1 MTTSNPSSDHATSD
15 SHNSSSGASAARTGS
30 LFGTIMCR
38 AIVPAWLFTGA
49 LVKLLD
55 GTPALLPK
63 QVRGVYTWI
72 AKIVG
77 MGAEADLTR
86 FFDIAL
92 RGTISMEF
100 TLAAA
105 MILLPRFSRA
115 IAALVLTLFVAI
127 LISVVISGDASCGC
141 FGSKGPP
148 PIVVLIID
156 ATMLACVLLFKPRR
170 LATQAK
176 RTGALAGAWVAASA
190 FAVAITFGLPAK
202 MMVQAQPIE
211 NAPPTSTATAS
222 TTIPAPMTTTAT
234 STTKTSAGTP
244 TIPAPTTT
252 SATSTTN
259 TSATTPTIPAP
270 STTTATTT
278 ANTSATTPTSKQLP
292 AQTAADVTSS
302 ASSSA
307 WPKPPA
313 QLQPYYMPQVEQWV
327 GKPLRSQPLAALIQQ
342 PLPANLEQGRW
353 IVMFFRKDCDHCHEV
368 LEKHFMVKLPAPTLL
383 ISIPD
388 TNPAS
393 ELPNPCTECI
403 ETSFIKGPEYVVGTP
418 ILMSIENGI
427 VKRVCIDSENRE
439 SLEATLQFR

>member
-1 MTTSNPSSDHATSD
+1 MTTSTPSSEHATSD
-15 SHNSSSGASAARTGS
+15 SHNSSSSASAVRTGS

-38 AIVPAWLFTGA
+38 GIVPAWLFTGA

-63 QVRGVYTWI
+63 PVRGIYTWM
-72 AKIVG
+72 ANLYG

-105 MILLPRFSRA
+105 MILLPKFSRA
-115 IAALVLTLFVAI
+115 LAALVLMLFVGI
-127 LISVVISGDASCGC
+127 LTSVVISGDASCGC

-156 ATMLACVLLFKPRR
+156 ATLLACVLLFKPRIPT
-170 LATQAK
+170 TQAK
-176 RTGALAGAWVAASA
+176 RTGALAGAWVATSA
-190 FAVAITFGLPAK
+190 FAVAITFGLPLPAS
-202 MMVQAQPIE
+202 I
-211 NAPPTSTATAS
+211 TATAS
-222 TTIPAPMTTTAT
+222 TTIPAPSTTTAT
-234 STTKTSAGTP
+234 SATNTSAATP
-244 TIPAPTTT
+244 TIPAPTT
-252 SATSTTN
+252 
-259 TSATTPTIPAP
+259 P
-270 STTTATTT
+270 
-278 ANTSATTPTSKQLP
+278 ANTSAAAPILKQLP
-292 AQTAADVTSS
+292 EQTPATATSS
-302 ASSSA
+302 APSSA

-353 IVMFFRKDCDHCHEV
+353 IVMFYRKDCDHCHEV

-383 ISIPD
+383 VSIPD

-393 ELPNPCTECI
+393 ELPNPCSECI

-418 ILMSIENGI
+418 ILLSIENGI

>member
-1 MTTSNPSSDHATSD
+1 
-15 SHNSSSGASAARTGS
+15 
-30 LFGTIMCR
+30 MCR
-38 AIVPAWLFTGA
+38 GIVPAWLFTGA
-49 LVKLLD
+49 LVKLFD

-63 QVRGVYTWI
+63 QVRAVYSGI
-72 AKIVG
+72 AKVVG
-77 MGAEADLTR
+77 MSAEADLTR

-127 LISVVISGDASCGC
+127 LVSVVISGDASCGC

-156 ATMLACVLLFKPRR
+156 GTLLACVLFFKPKH
-170 LATQAK
+170 ATRQAK
-176 RTGALAGAWVAASA
+176 TTGALAGAWVAASA

-234 STTKTSAGTP
+234 TTTNTSAGTP
-244 TIPAPTTT
+244 TIPATT
-252 SATSTTN
+252 
-259 TSATTPTIPAP
+259 
-270 STTTATTT
+270 TTTATTT

-292 AQTAADVTSS
+292 AQTPATETSS

-342 PLPANLEQGRW
+342 PLPANFEQGRW

-383 ISIPD
+383 VSIPD

-393 ELPNPCTECI
+393 ELPNPCSECI

-418 ILMSIENGI
+418 ILLSIENGI

>member
-1 MTTSNPSSDHATSD
+1 MTTSNPSSDHATGE

-38 AIVPAWLFTGA
+38 GIVPAWLFTGA

-127 LISVVISGDASCGC
+127 LVSVVISGDASCGC

-156 ATMLACVLLFKPRR
+156 GSLLACVLFFKPKH
-170 LATQAK
+170 ATRQAK
-176 RTGALAGAWVAASA
+176 TTGALAGAWVAASA

-211 NAPPTSTATAS
+211 NAPPSSTATAS
-222 TTIPAPMTTTAT
+222 TTIPAPSKTTAT
-234 STTKTSAGTP
+234 ITA
-244 TIPAPTTT
+244 
-252 SATSTTN
+252 N
-259 TSATTPTIPAP
+259 TSATTPTIPTP
-270 STTTATTT
+270 SKTTATTT

-292 AQTAADVTSS
+292 AQTAATATSS

-342 PLPANLEQGRW
+342 PLPTNLEQGRW

-427 VKRVCIDSENRE
+427 VKRVCIDTDNRE

>member
-1 MTTSNPSSDHATSD
+1 
-15 SHNSSSGASAARTGS
+15 
-30 LFGTIMCR
+30 MCR
-38 AIVPAWLFTGA
+38 GIVPAWLFTGA

-127 LISVVISGDASCGC
+127 LVSVVISGDASCGC

-156 ATMLACVLLFKPRR
+156 GSLLACVLFFKPKH
-170 LATQAK
+170 ATRQAK
-176 RTGALAGAWVAASA
+176 TTGALAGAWVAASA

-211 NAPPTSTATAS
+211 NAPPSSTATAS
-222 TTIPAPMTTTAT
+222 TTIPAPSTTA
-234 STTKTSAGTP
+234 A
-244 TIPAPTTT
+244 TITA
-252 SATSTTN
+252 N

-270 STTTATTT
+270 TTT

-292 AQTAADVTSS
+292 AQTPATATSS

-427 VKRVCIDSENRE
+427 VKRVCIDTDNRE

>member
-1 MTTSNPSSDHATSD
+1 MTTSTPSSDQATGD
-15 SHNSSSGASAARTGS
+15 SHNSPSGASAARAGS

-38 AIVPAWLFTGA
+38 GIVPAWLFTGA

-63 QVRGVYTWI
+63 PVRGIYTWM
-72 AKIVG
+72 ANLYG

-105 MILLPRFSRA
+105 MILLPKFSRA
-115 IAALVLTLFVAI
+115 LAALVLMLFVGI
-127 LISVVISGDASCGC
+127 LTSVVISGDASCGC

-156 ATMLACVLLFKPRR
+156 ATLLACVLLFKPRIPT
-170 LATQAK
+170 TQAK
-176 RTGALAGAWVAASA
+176 RTGALAGAWVAVSA

-211 NAPPTSTATAS
+211 NAPPTTTAIVSTP
-222 TTIPAPMTTTAT
+222 IPAPSTTTAT
-234 STTKTSAGTP
+234 SATNTSTTTP

-252 SATSTTN
+252 ANTSTT
-259 TSATTPTIPAP
+259 AP
-270 STTTATTT
+270 I
-278 ANTSATTPTSKQLP
+278 SKQLP
-292 AQTAADVTSS
+292 TQTAATASSS
-302 ASSSA
+302 APSSA

-342 PLPANLEQGRW
+342 PLPANLEQGLW
-353 IVMFFRKDCDHCHEV
+353 IVMFYRKDCDHCHEV
-368 LEKHFMVKLPAPTLL
+368 LEKYFMVKLPAPTLL

-388 TNPAS
+388 TNPAA
-393 ELPNPCTECI
+393 ELPNPCADCI
-403 ETSFIKGPEYVVGTP
+403 DTSFIKGPEYVVGTP
-418 ILMSIENGI
+418 ILLSIENGI
-427 VKRVCIDSENRE
+427 VKRVCTDSENRE

>member
-15 SHNSSSGASAARTGS
+15 SHNSSSSASAVRTGS

-63 QVRGVYTWI
+63 PVRGAYTWM
-72 AKIVG
+72 ANLVG

-127 LISVVISGDASCGC
+127 LVSVVISGDASCGC

-156 ATMLACVLLFKPRR
+156 ATMLACVLLFKPRSPT
-170 LATQAK
+170 TQAK
-176 RTGALAGAWVAASA
+176 KTGALAGAWVAASA

-211 NAPPTSTATAS
+211 NAPPTSTAIAS
-222 TTIPAPMTTTAT
+222 TIIPAPMTTTAT
-234 STTKTSAGTP
+234 TTANTSATTP

-252 SATSTTN
+252 TATTTTATTTTN
-259 TSATTPTIPAP
+259 TSAGTPTIPAP

-278 ANTSATTPTSKQLP
+278 ATTSATTP
-292 AQTAADVTSS
+292 AAATSS

-342 PLPANLEQGRW
+342 PLPTNLEQGRW
-353 IVMFFRKDCDHCHEV
+353 IVMFYRKDCDHCHEV
-368 LEKHFMVKLPAPTLL
+368 LEKYFMVKLPAPTLL

-393 ELPNPCTECI
+393 ELPNPCTECVD
-403 ETSFIKGPEYVVGTP
+403 TSFIKGPEYVVGTP

>member
-1 MTTSNPSSDHATSD
+1 
-15 SHNSSSGASAARTGS
+15 
-30 LFGTIMCR
+30 MCR
-38 AIVPAWLFTGA
+38 GIVPAWLFTGA
-49 LVKLLD
+49 LVKLFD

-63 QVRGVYTWI
+63 QVRAVYSGI
-72 AKIVG
+72 AKVVG
-77 MGAEADLTR
+77 MSAEADLTR

-127 LISVVISGDASCGC
+127 LVSVVISGDASCGC

-156 ATMLACVLLFKPRR
+156 GSLLACVLFFKPKH
-170 LATQAK
+170 ATRQAK
-176 RTGALAGAWVAASA
+176 TTGALAGAWVAASA

-222 TTIPAPMTTTAT
+222 TTIPAP
-234 STTKTSAGTP
+234 
-244 TIPAPTTT
+244 
-252 SATSTTN
+252 
-259 TSATTPTIPAP
+259 
-270 STTTATTT
+270 STTTPTTT

-292 AQTAADVTSS
+292 AQTPATATSS
-302 ASSSA
+302 TSSSA

-427 VKRVCIDSENRE
+427 VKRVCIDTDNRE

>member
-1 MTTSNPSSDHATSD
+1 MTTSNPSSDHATGD
-15 SHNSSSGASAARTGS
+15 SHNSSSSASAARTGS

-38 AIVPAWLFTGA
+38 GIVPAWLFTGA
-49 LVKLLD
+49 LVKLFD

-63 QVRGVYTWI
+63 QVRAVYSGI
-72 AKIVG
+72 AKVVG
-77 MGAEADLTR
+77 MSAEADLTR

-127 LISVVISGDASCGC
+127 LVSVVISGDASCGC

-156 ATMLACVLLFKPRR
+156 GTLLACVLFFKPKH
-170 LATQAK
+170 ATRQAK
-176 RTGALAGAWVAASA
+176 TTGALAGAWVAASA

-222 TTIPAPMTTTAT
+222 TTIPAP
-234 STTKTSAGTP
+234 
-244 TIPAPTTT
+244 
-252 SATSTTN
+252 
-259 TSATTPTIPAP
+259 
-270 STTTATTT
+270 STTTPTTT

-292 AQTAADVTSS
+292 AQTPATATSS
-302 ASSSA
+302 TSSSA

-427 VKRVCIDSENRE
+427 VKRVCIDTDNRE

>member
-1 MTTSNPSSDHATSD
+1 MTTSNPSSDHATGD
-15 SHNSSSGASAARTGS
+15 SRNSSSGASAVRTGS

-38 AIVPAWLFTGA
+38 GIVPAWLFTGA

-63 QVRGVYTWI
+63 PVRAMYTWM
-72 AKIVG
+72 ANLYG

-105 MILLPRFSRA
+105 MILLPKFSRA
-115 IAALVLTLFVAI
+115 LAALVLMLFVGI
-127 LISVVISGDASCGC
+127 LTSVVISGDASCGC

-156 ATMLACVLLFKPRR
+156 ATMLACVLLFKPR
-170 LATQAK
+170 LPTTPFK
-176 RTGALAGAWVAASA
+176 STGALAGAWVAVSA

-211 NAPPTSTATAS
+211 NAPPSTTAIAS
-222 TTIPAPMTTTAT
+222 TP
-234 STTKTSAGTP
+234 
-244 TIPAPTTT
+244 
-252 SATSTTN
+252 
-259 TSATTPTIPAP
+259 IPAP
-270 STTTATTT
+270 STTTATSATNTSTASPTIPAPTTT
-278 ANTSATTPTSKQLP
+278 ANTSTAAPISKQLP
-292 AQTAADVTSS
+292 TQTAATASSS
-302 ASSSA
+302 APSSA

-327 GKPLRSQPLAALIQQ
+327 GKPFRSQPLAALIQQ

-353 IVMFFRKDCDHCHEV
+353 IVMFYRKDCDHCHEV
-368 LEKHFMVKLPAPTLL
+368 LEKYFMVKLPAPTLL

-388 TNPAS
+388 TNPAA
-393 ELPNPCTECI
+393 ELPNPCADCI
-403 ETSFIKGPEYVVGTP
+403 DTSFIKGPEYVVGTP
-418 ILMSIENGI
+418 ILMCIENGI
-427 VKRVCIDSENRE
+427 VKRVCTDSENRE

>member
-1 MTTSNPSSDHATSD
+1 MTTSNPSSEHAIGD
-15 SHNSSSGASAARTGS
+15 SHNSSSSASAVRTGS

-38 AIVPAWLFTGA
+38 GIVPAWLFTGA

-63 QVRGVYTWI
+63 PVRGIYTWM
-72 AKIVG
+72 ANLYG

-105 MILLPRFSRA
+105 MILLPKFSRA
-115 IAALVLTLFVAI
+115 LAALVLMLFVGI
-127 LISVVISGDASCGC
+127 LTSVVISGDASCGC

-156 ATMLACVLLFKPRR
+156 ATLLACVLLFKPR
-170 LATQAK
+170 LPTIQVK

-190 FAVAITFGLPAK
+190 FAVAITFGLPLPAS
-202 MMVQAQPIE
+202 I
-211 NAPPTSTATAS
+211 TATAS
-222 TTIPAPMTTTAT
+222 TIIPAPSTAT
-234 STTKTSAGTP
+234 SATNTSAATP

-252 SATSTTN
+252 
-259 TSATTPTIPAP
+259 
-270 STTTATTT
+270 
-278 ANTSATTPTSKQLP
+278 ANTSTAAPISKQLP
-292 AQTAADVTSS
+292 EQTPATATSS
-302 ASSSA
+302 ASSST

-353 IVMFFRKDCDHCHEV
+353 IVMFYRKDCDHCHEV
-368 LEKHFMVKLPAPTLL
+368 LEKYFMVKLPAPTLL

-388 TNPAS
+388 TNPAA
-393 ELPNPCTECI
+393 ELPNPCADCF

-427 VKRVCIDSENRE
+427 VKRVCSDADNLE

>member
-1 MTTSNPSSDHATSD
+1 
-15 SHNSSSGASAARTGS
+15 
-30 LFGTIMCR
+30 MCR
-38 AIVPAWLFTGA
+38 GIVPAWLFTGA

-63 QVRGVYTWI
+63 QVRGVYTWM
-72 AKIVG
+72 AKLVG

-127 LISVVISGDASCGC
+127 LVSVVISGDASCGC

-156 ATMLACVLLFKPRR
+156 GSLLACVLFFKPKH
-170 LATQAK
+170 ATRQAK
-176 RTGALAGAWVAASA
+176 TTGALAGAWVAASA

-234 STTKTSAGTP
+234 TTTNTSAGTP
-244 TIPAPTTT
+244 TIPATT
-252 SATSTTN
+252 
-259 TSATTPTIPAP
+259 
-270 STTTATTT
+270 TTTATTT

-292 AQTAADVTSS
+292 AQTPATETSS

-342 PLPANLEQGRW
+342 PLPANFEQGRW

-383 ISIPD
+383 VSIPD

-393 ELPNPCTECI
+393 ELPNPCSECI

-418 ILMSIENGI
+418 ILLSIENGI

>member
-1 MTTSNPSSDHATSD
+1 MTTSNPSSDHATVD
-15 SHNSSSGASAARTGS
+15 SRNSSSSASAARTGS

-38 AIVPAWLFTGA
+38 GIVPAWLFTGA

-63 QVRGVYTWI
+63 PVRGIYTWM
-72 AKIVG
+72 ANLYG

-105 MILLPRFSRA
+105 MILLPKFSRA
-115 IAALVLTLFVAI
+115 LAALVLMLFVGI
-127 LISVVISGDASCGC
+127 LTSVVISGDASCGC

-156 ATMLACVLLFKPRR
+156 ATMLACVLLFKPR
-170 LATQAK
+170 LPTTQFK
-176 RTGALAGAWVAASA
+176 STGALAGAWVAVSA

-211 NAPPTSTATAS
+211 NAPPTTTAIAS
-222 TTIPAPMTTTAT
+222 TPIPAPSTTTAT
-234 STTKTSAGTP
+234 SATNTSTATP

-252 SATSTTN
+252 
-259 TSATTPTIPAP
+259 
-270 STTTATTT
+270 
-278 ANTSATTPTSKQLP
+278 ANTSTAAPISKQLP
-292 AQTAADVTSS
+292 AQTAATASSS
-302 ASSSA
+302 APSSA

-327 GKPLRSQPLAALIQQ
+327 GKPFRSQPLAALIQQ

-353 IVMFFRKDCDHCHEV
+353 IVMFYRKDCDHCHEV
-368 LEKHFMVKLPAPTLL
+368 LEKYFMVKLPAPTLL

-388 TNPAS
+388 TNPAA
-393 ELPNPCTECI
+393 ELPNPCADCI
-403 ETSFIKGPEYVVGTP
+403 DTSFIKGPEYVVGTP
-418 ILMSIENGI
+418 ILMCIENGI

>member
-1 MTTSNPSSDHATSD
+1 MTTSNPSSDHATGD
-15 SHNSSSGASAARTGS
+15 SRNSSSTASAVRTGS

-38 AIVPAWLFTGA
+38 GIVPAWLFTGA

-63 QVRGVYTWI
+63 PVRAMYTWM
-72 AKIVG
+72 ANLYG

-105 MILLPRFSRA
+105 MILLPKFSRA
-115 IAALVLTLFVAI
+115 LAALVLMLFVGI
-127 LISVVISGDASCGC
+127 LTSVVISGDASCGC

-156 ATMLACVLLFKPRR
+156 ATMLACVLLFKPR
-170 LATQAK
+170 LPTTQFK
-176 RTGALAGAWVAASA
+176 STGALAGAWVAVSA

-211 NAPPTSTATAS
+211 NAPPSTTAIAS
-222 TTIPAPMTTTAT
+222 TPIPAPSTTTAT
-234 STTKTSAGTP
+234 SA
-244 TIPAPTTT
+244 
-252 SATSTTN
+252 TN
-259 TSATTPTIPAP
+259 TSTTTPTIPAP
-270 STTTATTT
+270 STTATTST
-278 ANTSATTPTSKQLP
+278 AAPISKQLP
-292 AQTAADVTSS
+292 AQTAAT

-307 WPKPPA
+307 PSSVWPKPPA

-327 GKPLRSQPLAALIQQ
+327 GKPFRSQPLAALIQQ

-353 IVMFFRKDCDHCHEV
+353 IVMFYRKDCDHCHEV
-368 LEKHFMVKLPAPTLL
+368 LEKYFMVKLPAPTLL

-388 TNPAS
+388 TNPAA
-393 ELPNPCTECI
+393 ELPNPCADCI
-403 ETSFIKGPEYVVGTP
+403 DTSFIKGPEYVVGTP
-418 ILMSIENGI
+418 ILLSIENGI

>member
-1 MTTSNPSSDHATSD
+1 
-15 SHNSSSGASAARTGS
+15 
-30 LFGTIMCR
+30 MCR

-63 QVRGVYTWI
+63 PVRGAYTWM
-72 AKIVG
+72 ANLVG
-77 MGAEADLTR
+77 MGDEADLTR

-105 MILLPRFSRA
+105 MILLPKFSRA
-115 IAALVLTLFVAI
+115 LAALVLMLFVGI
-127 LISVVISGDASCGC
+127 LTSVVISGDASCGC

-156 ATMLACVLLFKPRR
+156 ATMLACVLLFKPR
-170 LATQAK
+170 LPTTQVK
-176 RTGALAGAWVAASA
+176 RTGALAGAWVAVSA

-211 NAPPTSTATAS
+211 NAPPTTTAIAS
-222 TTIPAPMTTTAT
+222 TPIPAPSTTNAT
-234 STTKTSAGTP
+234 SATNTSTATP

-252 SATSTTN
+252 
-259 TSATTPTIPAP
+259 
-270 STTTATTT
+270 
-278 ANTSATTPTSKQLP
+278 ANTSTAAPISKQLP
-292 AQTAADVTSS
+292 VQTAAT

-353 IVMFFRKDCDHCHEV
+353 IVMFYRKDCDHCHEV
-368 LEKHFMVKLPAPTLL
+368 LEKYFMVKLPAPTLL

-388 TNPAS
+388 TNPAA
-393 ELPNPCTECI
+393 ELPNPCADCI
-403 ETSFIKGPEYVVGTP
+403 DTSFIKGPEYVVGTP
-418 ILMSIENGI
+418 ILMCIENGI
-427 VKRVCIDSENRE
+427 VKRVCTDSENRE

>member
-1 MTTSNPSSDHATSD
+1 
-15 SHNSSSGASAARTGS
+15 
-30 LFGTIMCR
+30 MCR

-252 SATSTTN
+252 
-259 TSATTPTIPAP
+259 
-270 STTTATTT
+270 TATTT

>member
-1 MTTSNPSSDHATSD
+1 MTTSNPSSDHATGD
-15 SHNSSSGASAARTGS
+15 LRNSSSTASAVRTGS

-38 AIVPAWLFTGA
+38 GIVPAWLFTGA

-63 QVRGVYTWI
+63 PVRGMYTWM
-72 AKIVG
+72 ANLYG

-105 MILLPRFSRA
+105 MILLPKFSRA
-115 IAALVLTLFVAI
+115 LAALVLMLFVGI
-127 LISVVISGDASCGC
+127 LTSVVISGDASCGC

-156 ATMLACVLLFKPRR
+156 ATLLACVLLFKPRR
-170 LATQAK
+170 LTTQAK

-211 NAPPTSTATAS
+211 NSPPSSTATAS
-222 TTIPAPMTTTAT
+222 TTIPAPMTTKAT
-234 STTKTSAGTP
+234 STTNTNATVP

-252 SATSTTN
+252 
-259 TSATTPTIPAP
+259 
-270 STTTATTT
+270 
-278 ANTSATTPTSKQLP
+278 ANTSTVAPISKQLP
-292 AQTAADVTSS
+292 AQTPATASPS
-302 ASSSA
+302 APSSA
-307 WPKPPA
+307 WPNPPA

-353 IVMFFRKDCDHCHEV
+353 IVMFYRKDCDHCHEV
-368 LEKHFMVKLPAPTLL
+368 LEKYFMVKLPAPTLL

-388 TNPAS
+388 TNPAA
-393 ELPNPCTECI
+393 ELPNPCADCI
-403 ETSFIKGPEYVVGTP
+403 DTSFIKGPEYVVGTP
-418 ILMSIENGI
+418 ILMCIENGI

>member
-1 MTTSNPSSDHATSD
+1 
-15 SHNSSSGASAARTGS
+15 
-30 LFGTIMCR
+30 MCR
-38 AIVPAWLFTGA
+38 GIVPAWLFTGA

-63 QVRGVYTWI
+63 PVRAMYTWM
-72 AKIVG
+72 ANLYG

-105 MILLPRFSRA
+105 MILLPKFSRA
-115 IAALVLTLFVAI
+115 LAALVLMLFVGI
-127 LISVVISGDASCGC
+127 LTSVVISGDASCGC

-156 ATMLACVLLFKPRR
+156 ATMLACVLLFKPR
-170 LATQAK
+170 LPTTQVK
-176 RTGALAGAWVAASA
+176 RTGALAGAWVAVSA

-211 NAPPTSTATAS
+211 NSPPPTTATAS
-222 TTIPAPMTTTAT
+222 TTIPPPSTAT
-234 STTKTSAGTP
+234 SATNTSAATP
-244 TIPAPTTT
+244 TIPAPTTP
-252 SATSTTN
+252 SN
-259 TSATTPTIPAP
+259 TSAAAP
-270 STTTATTT
+270 I
-278 ANTSATTPTSKQLP
+278 SKQLP
-292 AQTAADVTSS
+292 AQTPATASSS
-302 ASSSA
+302 APSSA
-307 WPKPPA
+307 WPKPPG

-353 IVMFFRKDCDHCHEV
+353 IVMFYRKDCDHCHEV

-383 ISIPD
+383 VSIPD

-393 ELPNPCTECI
+393 ELPNPCSECI

-418 ILMSIENGI
+418 ILLSIENGI

>member
-1 MTTSNPSSDHATSD
+1 M
-15 SHNSSSGASAARTGS
+15 RTGS

-38 AIVPAWLFTGA
+38 GIVPAWLFTGA

-63 QVRGVYTWI
+63 PVRGIYTWM
-72 AKIVG
+72 ANLYG

-105 MILLPRFSRA
+105 MLLLPKFSRA
-115 IAALVLTLFVAI
+115 LAALVLMLFVGI
-127 LISVVISGDASCGC
+127 LTSVVISGDASCGC

-156 ATMLACVLLFKPRR
+156 ATLLACVLLFKPRIPT
-170 LATQAK
+170 TQAK
-176 RTGALAGAWVAASA
+176 RTGALAGAWVATSA

-211 NAPPTSTATAS
+211 NSPPPTTATAS
-222 TTIPAPMTTTAT
+222 TTIPKPTTTSAT
-234 STTKTSAGTP
+234 NTSAASP
-244 TIPAPTTT
+244 TIPAPTT
-252 SATSTTN
+252 
-259 TSATTPTIPAP
+259 P
-270 STTTATTT
+270 
-278 ANTSATTPTSKQLP
+278 ANTSAAAPISKQLP
-292 AQTAADVTSS
+292 AQTPATASSS
-302 ASSSA
+302 APSSA
-307 WPKPPA
+307 WPKPPV

>member
-1 MTTSNPSSDHATSD
+1 MTTSNPSSDHATGE

-38 AIVPAWLFTGA
+38 GIVPAWLFTGA

-127 LISVVISGDASCGC
+127 LVSVVISGDASCGC

-156 ATMLACVLLFKPRR
+156 GSLLACVLFFKPKH
-170 LATQAK
+170 ATRQAK
-176 RTGALAGAWVAASA
+176 TTGALAGAWVAASA

-211 NAPPTSTATAS
+211 NAPPSSTATAS
-222 TTIPAPMTTTAT
+222 TTIPAPSTTA
-234 STTKTSAGTP
+234 A
-244 TIPAPTTT
+244 TITA
-252 SATSTTN
+252 N

-270 STTTATTT
+270 TTT

-292 AQTAADVTSS
+292 AQTPATATSS

-427 VKRVCIDSENRE
+427 VKRVCIDTDNRE

>member
-1 MTTSNPSSDHATSD
+1 
-15 SHNSSSGASAARTGS
+15 
-30 LFGTIMCR
+30 MCR

-63 QVRGVYTWI
+63 PVRGAYTWM
-72 AKIVG
+72 AKLVG

-127 LISVVISGDASCGC
+127 LVSVVISGDASCGC

-156 ATMLACVLLFKPRR
+156 GSLLACVLFFKPKH
-170 LATQAK
+170 ATRQAK
-176 RTGALAGAWVAASA
+176 TTGALAGAWVAASA

-211 NAPPTSTATAS
+211 NAPPSSTATAS

-234 STTKTSAGTP
+234 TTTNTSAGTP
-244 TIPAPTTT
+244 TIPATT
-252 SATSTTN
+252 
-259 TSATTPTIPAP
+259 
-270 STTTATTT
+270 TTTATTT
-278 ANTSATTPTSKQLP
+278 ATKSATTPTSKQLP
-292 AQTAADVTSS
+292 AQTAADAT
-302 ASSSA
+302 SSA

-383 ISIPD
+383 ISSPD

-427 VKRVCIDSENRE
+427 VKRVCIDTENRE

>member
-1 MTTSNPSSDHATSD
+1 MTTSNPSSDHATGD
-15 SHNSSSGASAARTGS
+15 SRNSSSGASAARTGS

-38 AIVPAWLFTGA
+38 GIVPAWLFTGA

-63 QVRGVYTWI
+63 PVRAMYTWM
-72 AKIVG
+72 ANLYG

-105 MILLPRFSRA
+105 MILLPKFSRA
-115 IAALVLTLFVAI
+115 LAALVLMLFVGI
-127 LISVVISGDASCGC
+127 LTSVVISGDASCGC

-156 ATMLACVLLFKPRR
+156 ATMLACVLLFKPRSPT
-170 LATQAK
+170 TQAK

-234 STTKTSAGTP
+234 SATNTSTTTP

-252 SATSTTN
+252 ATTST
-259 TSATTPTIPAP
+259 AAP
-270 STTTATTT
+270 I
-278 ANTSATTPTSKQLP
+278 SKQLP
-292 AQTAADVTSS
+292 AQTAATASSS
-302 ASSSA
+302 APSSA

-327 GKPLRSQPLAALIQQ
+327 GKPFRSQPLAALIQQ

-353 IVMFFRKDCDHCHEV
+353 IVMFYRKDCDHCHEV
-368 LEKHFMVKLPAPTLL
+368 LEKYFMVKLPAPTLL

-388 TNPAS
+388 TNPAA
-393 ELPNPCTECI
+393 ELPNPCADCI
-403 ETSFIKGPEYVVGTP
+403 DTSFIKGPEYVVGTP
-418 ILMSIENGI
+418 ILLSIENGI

>member
-1 MTTSNPSSDHATSD
+1 MTTSTPSSDQATGD
-15 SHNSSSGASAARTGS
+15 SHNSPSGASAARAGS

-38 AIVPAWLFTGA
+38 GIVPAWLFTGA

-63 QVRGVYTWI
+63 PVRGIYTWM
-72 AKIVG
+72 ANLYG

-105 MILLPRFSRA
+105 MILLPKFSRA
-115 IAALVLTLFVAI
+115 LAALVLMLFVGI
-127 LISVVISGDASCGC
+127 LTSVVISGDASCGC

-156 ATMLACVLLFKPRR
+156 ATLLACVLLFKPRIPT
-170 LATQAK
+170 TQAK
-176 RTGALAGAWVAASA
+176 RTGALAGAWVATSA
-190 FAVAITFGLPAK
+190 FAVAITFGLPLPAS
-202 MMVQAQPIE
+202 I
-211 NAPPTSTATAS
+211 TATAS
-222 TTIPAPMTTTAT
+222 TTIPAPSTTTAT
-234 STTKTSAGTP
+234 SATNTSAATP
-244 TIPAPTTT
+244 TIPAPTT
-252 SATSTTN
+252 
-259 TSATTPTIPAP
+259 P
-270 STTTATTT
+270 
-278 ANTSATTPTSKQLP
+278 ANTSAAAPILKQLP
-292 AQTAADVTSS
+292 EQTPATATSS
-302 ASSSA
+302 APSSA

-353 IVMFFRKDCDHCHEV
+353 IVMFYRKDCDHCHEV

-383 ISIPD
+383 VSIPD

-393 ELPNPCTECI
+393 ELPNPCSECI

-418 ILMSIENGI
+418 ILLSIENGI

>member
-1 MTTSNPSSDHATSD
+1 MTTSNPSSDHATGD
-15 SHNSSSGASAARTGS
+15 SRNSSSGASAARTGS

-38 AIVPAWLFTGA
+38 GIVPAWLFTGA

-63 QVRGVYTWI
+63 PVRGAYTWM
-72 AKIVG
+72 AKLVG

-105 MILLPRFSRA
+105 MILLPKFSRA
-115 IAALVLTLFVAI
+115 LAALVLMLFVGI
-127 LISVVISGDASCGC
+127 LTSVVISGDASCGC

-156 ATMLACVLLFKPRR
+156 ATLLACVLLFKPR
-170 LATQAK
+170 LPTIQVK
-176 RTGALAGAWVAASA
+176 RTGALAGAWVATSA
-190 FAVAITFGLPAK
+190 FAVAITFGLPLPAS
-202 MMVQAQPIE
+202 I
-211 NAPPTSTATAS
+211 TATAS
-222 TTIPAPMTTTAT
+222 TTIPAPSTTTAT
-234 STTKTSAGTP
+234 SATNTSAATP
-244 TIPAPTTT
+244 TIPAPTT
-252 SATSTTN
+252 
-259 TSATTPTIPAP
+259 P
-270 STTTATTT
+270 
-278 ANTSATTPTSKQLP
+278 ANTSAAAPISKQLP
-292 AQTAADVTSS
+292 EQTPATATSS
-302 ASSSA
+302 APSSA

-327 GKPLRSQPLAALIQQ
+327 GKPFRSQPLAALIKQ

-353 IVMFFRKDCDHCHEV
+353 IVMFYRKDCDHCHEV
-368 LEKHFMVKLPAPTLL
+368 LEKYFMVKLPAPTLL

-388 TNPAS
+388 TNPAA
-393 ELPNPCTECI
+393 ELPNPCADCI
-403 ETSFIKGPEYVVGTP
+403 DTSFIKGPEYVVGTP
-418 ILMSIENGI
+418 ILMCIENGI
-427 VKRVCIDSENRE
+427 VKRVCTDSENQE

>member
-1 MTTSNPSSDHATSD
+1 MTTSTPSSEHATSD
-15 SHNSSSGASAARTGS
+15 SHNSSSSASAVRTGS

-38 AIVPAWLFTGA
+38 GIVPAWLFTGA

-63 QVRGVYTWI
+63 PVRGIYTWM
-72 AKIVG
+72 ANLYG

-105 MILLPRFSRA
+105 MILLPKFSRA
-115 IAALVLTLFVAI
+115 LAALVLMLFVGI
-127 LISVVISGDASCGC
+127 LTSVVISGDASCGC

-156 ATMLACVLLFKPRR
+156 ATLLACVLLFKPRIPT
-170 LATQAK
+170 TQAK
-176 RTGALAGAWVAASA
+176 RTGALAGAWVATSA
-190 FAVAITFGLPAK
+190 FAVAITFGLPLPAS
-202 MMVQAQPIE
+202 I
-211 NAPPTSTATAS
+211 TATAS
-222 TTIPAPMTTTAT
+222 TTIPAPSTTTAT
-234 STTKTSAGTP
+234 SATNTSAATP
-244 TIPAPTTT
+244 TIPAPTT
-252 SATSTTN
+252 
-259 TSATTPTIPAP
+259 P
-270 STTTATTT
+270 
-278 ANTSATTPTSKQLP
+278 ANTSAAAPILKQLP
-292 AQTAADVTSS
+292 EQTPATATSS
-302 ASSSA
+302 APSSA

-353 IVMFFRKDCDHCHEV
+353 IVMFYRKDCDHCHEV
-368 LEKHFMVKLPAPTLL
+368 LEKHFMMKLPAPTLL
-383 ISIPD
+383 VSIPD

-393 ELPNPCTECI
+393 ELPNPCSECI

-418 ILMSIENGI
+418 ILLSIENGI

>member
-1 MTTSNPSSDHATSD
+1 MTTSNPSSDHATGD
-15 SHNSSSGASAARTGS
+15 SHNASSSASAVRTGS

-38 AIVPAWLFTGA
+38 GIVPAWLFTGA

-63 QVRGVYTWI
+63 QVRGVYTWM
-72 AKIVG
+72 AKLVG

-115 IAALVLTLFVAI
+115 IAALVLTLFVTI
-127 LISVVISGDASCGC
+127 LVSVVISGDASCGC

-156 ATMLACVLLFKPRR
+156 ATMLGCVLLFKPR
-170 LATQAK
+170 LPTTQAK

-211 NAPPTSTATAS
+211 NALPTTTANAS
-222 TTIPAPMTTTAT
+222 TTIPAPMTTTV
-234 STTKTSAGTP
+234 TTTTNTSAGTP
-244 TIPAPTTT
+244 TIPAKT
-252 SATSTTN
+252 
-259 TSATTPTIPAP
+259 
-270 STTTATTT
+270 TTTATTT
-278 ANTSATTPTSKQLP
+278 ANTSATTPTSNQVP
-292 AQTAADVTSS
+292 AQTPAAATSS
-302 ASSSA
+302 ASLSAPSSA

-353 IVMFFRKDCDHCHEV
+353 IVMFYRKD
-368 LEKHFMVKLPAPTLL
+368 
-383 ISIPD
+383 
-388 TNPAS
+388 
-393 ELPNPCTECI
+393 
-403 ETSFIKGPEYVVGTP
+403 
-418 ILMSIENGI
+418 
-427 VKRVCIDSENRE
+427 
-439 SLEATLQFR
+439 

>member
-1 MTTSNPSSDHATSD
+1 MTTSNPSSDHATGD
-15 SHNSSSGASAARTGS
+15 SHNSSSSASAARTGS

-38 AIVPAWLFTGA
+38 GIVPAWLFTGA
-49 LVKLLD
+49 LVKLFD

-63 QVRGVYTWI
+63 QVRAVYSGI
-72 AKIVG
+72 AKVVG
-77 MGAEADLTR
+77 MSAEADLTR

-127 LISVVISGDASCGC
+127 LVSVVISGDASCGC

-156 ATMLACVLLFKPRR
+156 GTLLACVLFFKPKH
-170 LATQAK
+170 ATRQAK
-176 RTGALAGAWVAASA
+176 TNGALAGAWVAASA

-222 TTIPAPMTTTAT
+222 TTIPAP
-234 STTKTSAGTP
+234 
-244 TIPAPTTT
+244 
-252 SATSTTN
+252 
-259 TSATTPTIPAP
+259 
-270 STTTATTT
+270 STTTPTTT

-292 AQTAADVTSS
+292 AQTPATTTSNT
-302 ASSSA
+302 SSSA

-427 VKRVCIDSENRE
+427 VKRVCIDTDNRE

>member
-1 MTTSNPSSDHATSD
+1 MTTSNPSSDHATGD
-15 SHNSSSGASAARTGS
+15 SHNSSSSASAVRTGS
-30 LFGTIMCR
+30 LFGTIMCCG
-38 AIVPAWLFTGA
+38 IVPAWLFTGA

-63 QVRGVYTWI
+63 PVRGAYTWM
-72 AKIVG
+72 ANLVG

-105 MILLPRFSRA
+105 MILLPKFSRA
-115 IAALVLTLFVAI
+115 LAALVLMLFVGI
-127 LISVVISGDASCGC
+127 LTSVVISGDASCGC

-156 ATMLACVLLFKPRR
+156 ATMLACVLFFKPR
-170 LATQAK
+170 LSFTQTK
-176 RTGALAGAWVAASA
+176 TIGALAGAWVAASA
-190 FAVAITFGLPAK
+190 FAVAITFGMPAK
-202 MMVQAQPIE
+202 MVAQAQPVE
-211 NAPPTSTATAS
+211 SAPLV
-222 TTIPAPMTTTAT
+222 TTTPPVVL
-234 STTKTSAGTP
+234 P
-244 TIPAPTTT
+244 TIPAPVTTT
-252 SATSTTN
+252 AATTAKTN
-259 TSATTPTIPAP
+259 PTTPTIPAP
-270 STTTATTT
+270 STTT
-278 ANTSATTPTSKQLP
+278 SVTTPATQTSPASAKLP
-292 AQTAADVTSS
+292 AQTPATETSS
-302 ASSSA
+302 APSSA

-342 PLPANLEQGRW
+342 PLPANFEQGRW

-383 ISIPD
+383 VSIPD

-418 ILMSIENGI
+418 ILLSIENGI

>member
-1 MTTSNPSSDHATSD
+1 M
-15 SHNSSSGASAARTGS
+15 
-30 LFGTIMCR
+30 
-38 AIVPAWLFTGA
+38 AWTAFTQN
-49 LVKLLD
+49 V
-55 GTPALLPK
+55 
-63 QVRGVYTWI
+63 I
-72 AKIVG
+72 C
-77 MGAEADLTR
+77 
-86 FFDIAL
+86 
-92 RGTISMEF
+92 GTISMEF

-105 MILLPRFSRA
+105 MILLPKFSRA
-115 IAALVLTLFVAI
+115 LAALVLMLFVGI
-127 LISVVISGDASCGC
+127 LTSVVISGDASCGC

-156 ATMLACVLLFKPRR
+156 ATMLACVLFFKPRR
-170 LATQAK
+170 SFTQTK
-176 RTGALAGAWVAASA
+176 TIGALAGAWVAVSA
-190 FAVAITFGLPAK
+190 FAVAITFGMPAK
-202 MMVQAQPIE
+202 MVVLAQPVE
-211 NAPPTSTATAS
+211 SAPLVTTTPPVVLPTL
-222 TTIPAPMTTTAT
+222 PAPVTTTAA
-234 STTKTSAGTP
+234 TTNTATTAKTNPTTP

-252 SATSTTN
+252 TVV
-259 TSATTPTIPAP
+259 TTPATQTSPA
-270 STTTATTT
+270 AG
-278 ANTSATTPTSKQLP
+278 KLP
-292 AQTAADVTSS
+292 AQTPATETSS
-302 ASSSA
+302 VPSSA

-342 PLPANLEQGRW
+342 PLPANFEQGRW

-383 ISIPD
+383 VSIPD

-418 ILMSIENGI
+418 ILLSIENGI

>member
-1 MTTSNPSSDHATSD
+1 MTTSNPSSDHATGD
-15 SHNSSSGASAARTGS
+15 SHNSSSSASAARTGS

-38 AIVPAWLFTGA
+38 GIVPAWLFTGA
-49 LVKLLD
+49 LVKLFD

-63 QVRGVYTWI
+63 QVRAVYSGI
-72 AKIVG
+72 AKVVG
-77 MGAEADLTR
+77 MSAEADLTR

-127 LISVVISGDASCGC
+127 LVSVVISGDASCGC

-156 ATMLACVLLFKPRR
+156 GTLLACVLFFKPKH
-170 LATQAK
+170 ATRQAK
-176 RTGALAGAWVAASA
+176 TTGALAGAWVAASA

-222 TTIPAPMTTTAT
+222 TTIPAP
-234 STTKTSAGTP
+234 
-244 TIPAPTTT
+244 
-252 SATSTTN
+252 
-259 TSATTPTIPAP
+259 
-270 STTTATTT
+270 STTTPTTT

-292 AQTAADVTSS
+292 AQTPATTTSNT
-302 ASSSA
+302 SSSA

-427 VKRVCIDSENRE
+427 VKRVCIDTDNRE

>member
-1 MTTSNPSSDHATSD
+1 MTTSNPSSDNTTGD
-15 SHNSSSGASAARTGS
+15 SYNSSSSASAVRTGS

-38 AIVPAWLFTGA
+38 GIVPAWLFTGA

-63 QVRGVYTWI
+63 PVRGIYTWM
-72 AKIVG
+72 ANLYG

-105 MILLPRFSRA
+105 MLLLPKFSRA
-115 IAALVLTLFVAI
+115 LAALVLMLFVGI
-127 LISVVISGDASCGC
+127 LTSVVISGDASCGC

-156 ATMLACVLLFKPRR
+156 ATLLACVLLFKPRIPT
-170 LATQAK
+170 TQAK
-176 RTGALAGAWVAASA
+176 RTGALAGAWVATSA

-211 NAPPTSTATAS
+211 NSPPPTTATAS
-222 TTIPAPMTTTAT
+222 TTIPKPTTTSAT
-234 STTKTSAGTP
+234 NTSAATP
-244 TIPAPTTT
+244 TIPAPTT
-252 SATSTTN
+252 
-259 TSATTPTIPAP
+259 P
-270 STTTATTT
+270 
-278 ANTSATTPTSKQLP
+278 ANTSAAAPISKQLP
-292 AQTAADVTSS
+292 AQTPATASSS
-302 ASSSA
+302 APSSA
-307 WPKPPA
+307 WPKPPV

-353 IVMFFRKDCDHCHEV
+353 IVMFYRKDCDHCHEV

-383 ISIPD
+383 VSIPD

-393 ELPNPCTECI
+393 ELPNPCSECI

-418 ILMSIENGI
+418 ILLSIENGI

>member
-1 MTTSNPSSDHATSD
+1 MTTSNPSSDHATGD
-15 SHNSSSGASAARTGS
+15 SHNSSSSASAARTGS

-38 AIVPAWLFTGA
+38 GIVPAWLFTGA
-49 LVKLLD
+49 LVKLFD

-63 QVRGVYTWI
+63 QVRAVYSGI
-72 AKIVG
+72 AKVFG
-77 MGAEADLTR
+77 MSAEADLTR

-127 LISVVISGDASCGC
+127 LVSVVISGDASCGC

-156 ATMLACVLLFKPRR
+156 GTLLACVLFFKPKH
-170 LATQAK
+170 ATRQAK
-176 RTGALAGAWVAASA
+176 TTGALAGAWVAASA

-222 TTIPAPMTTTAT
+222 TTIPAP
-234 STTKTSAGTP
+234 
-244 TIPAPTTT
+244 
-252 SATSTTN
+252 
-259 TSATTPTIPAP
+259 
-270 STTTATTT
+270 STTTPTTT

-292 AQTAADVTSS
+292 AQTPATATSS

-427 VKRVCIDSENRE
+427 VKRVCIDTDNRE

>member
-1 MTTSNPSSDHATSD
+1 
-15 SHNSSSGASAARTGS
+15 
-30 LFGTIMCR
+30 MCR

-63 QVRGVYTWI
+63 PVRGAYTWM
-72 AKIVG
+72 ANLVG

-105 MILLPRFSRA
+105 MILLPKFSRA
-115 IAALVLTLFVAI
+115 LAALVLMLFVGI
-127 LISVVISGDASCGC
+127 LTSVVISGDASCGC

-156 ATMLACVLLFKPRR
+156 ATMLACVLFFKPR
-170 LATQAK
+170 LSFTQTK
-176 RTGALAGAWVAASA
+176 TIGALAGAWVAASA
-190 FAVAITFGLPAK
+190 FAVAITFGMPAK
-202 MMVQAQPIE
+202 MVVQAQPIE
-211 NAPPTSTATAS
+211 SAPLVTTTVPVVLPTL
-222 TTIPAPMTTTAT
+222 PAPVTTTAA
-234 STTKTSAGTP
+234 TTNTATTAKTNPTTP

-252 SATSTTN
+252 TVV
-259 TSATTPTIPAP
+259 TTPATQTSPA
-270 STTTATTT
+270 SG
-278 ANTSATTPTSKQLP
+278 KLP
-292 AQTAADVTSS
+292 AQIPATETAS
-302 ASSSA
+302 APSSA

-342 PLPANLEQGRW
+342 PLPANFEQGRW

-383 ISIPD
+383 VSIPD

-418 ILMSIENGI
+418 ILLSIENGI
-427 VKRVCIDSENRE
+427 VKRVCIDSENLE

>member
-1 MTTSNPSSDHATSD
+1 MTTSNPSSDHATGE

-38 AIVPAWLFTGA
+38 GIVPAWLFTGA

-127 LISVVISGDASCGC
+127 LVSVVISGDASCGC

-156 ATMLACVLLFKPRR
+156 GSLLACVLFFKPKH
-170 LATQAK
+170 ATRQAK
-176 RTGALAGAWVAASA
+176 TTGALAGAWVAASA

-211 NAPPTSTATAS
+211 NAPPSSTATAS
-222 TTIPAPMTTTAT
+222 TTIPAPSKTTAT
-234 STTKTSAGTP
+234 ITA
-244 TIPAPTTT
+244 
-252 SATSTTN
+252 N
-259 TSATTPTIPAP
+259 TSATTPTIPTP
-270 STTTATTT
+270 SKTTATTT

-292 AQTAADVTSS
+292 AQTAATATSS

-427 VKRVCIDSENRE
+427 VKRVCIDTDNRE

>member
-1 MTTSNPSSDHATSD
+1 MTTSNPSSEHAIGD
-15 SHNSSSGASAARTGS
+15 SHNSSSSASAVRTGS

-38 AIVPAWLFTGA
+38 GIVPAWLFTGA

-63 QVRGVYTWI
+63 PVRGIYTWM
-72 AKIVG
+72 ANLYG

-105 MILLPRFSRA
+105 MILLPKFSRA
-115 IAALVLTLFVAI
+115 LAALVLMLFVGI
-127 LISVVISGDASCGC
+127 LTSVVISGDASCGC

-156 ATMLACVLLFKPRR
+156 ATLLACVLLFKPR
-170 LATQAK
+170 LPTTQVK
-176 RTGALAGAWVAASA
+176 STGALAGAWVATSA
-190 FAVAITFGLPAK
+190 FAVAITFGLPLPAS
-202 MMVQAQPIE
+202 I
-211 NAPPTSTATAS
+211 TATAS
-222 TTIPAPMTTTAT
+222 TIIPAPSTATSATNTSAATPTIPAPMTTANISTA
-234 STTKTSAGTP
+234 
-244 TIPAPTTT
+244 AP
-252 SATSTTN
+252 
-259 TSATTPTIPAP
+259 I
-270 STTTATTT
+270 
-278 ANTSATTPTSKQLP
+278 SKQLP
-292 AQTAADVTSS
+292 EQTPATATSS
-302 ASSSA
+302 ASSST

-327 GKPLRSQPLAALIQQ
+327 GKPFRSQPLAALIQQ

-353 IVMFFRKDCDHCHEV
+353 IVMFYRKDCDHCHDV
-368 LEKHFMVKLPAPTLL
+368 LEKYFMVKLPAPTLL

-388 TNPAS
+388 TNPAA
-393 ELPNPCTECI
+393 ELPNPCADCF

-427 VKRVCIDSENRE
+427 VKRVCSDADNLE